1 MEKQTLYRRERKM
14 KTLQSHLDRG
24 TFPKTLKIK
33 TFPKMK
39 TPEGQAVIQEA
50 CEEVQQLMLI
60 QMVEE
65 QRQALAQA
73 QKEVQSCPVET
84 IKSLR
89 EEIKSLRA
97 RLLKLQTAED
107 NSKAQVK
114 QGRRPMED
122 TPKQIVNSTEIEAQV
137 ET

>member
-1 MEKQTLYRRERKM
+1 
-14 KTLQSHLDRG
+14 
-24 TFPKTLKIK
+24 
-33 TFPKMK
+33 MK
-39 TPEGQAVIQEA
+39 TPEGQTLIREA
-50 CEEVQQLMLI
+50 CDEVQQLMLI

-122 TPKQIVNSTEIEAQV
+122 TPKQTSPENQVQV